1 MNTAEIISIGDE
13 LLIGQTINTN
23 ASWLGQEFA
32 RIGIKVKHVTTISD
46 DEFEISTAIDT
57 AFQRNDIIIMT
68 GGLGPTKD
76 DITKHVL
83 AKYFQSELVVNE
95 EVLQTVTS
103 FFEKRNRPM
112 LEVNTL
118 QASVPA
124 VCKVLPNKNGTAPGM
139 WFDHK
144 GKVLVSMAGVPYEM
158 KAIFSEF
165 ALPKIKEQFKVQ
177 SLYQRTVLTQ
187 GIGESFLADQL
198 SDWEDRLRAEGLE
211 LAYLPSPGM
220 VKLRLTSFRGMNDV
234 AVIEDYKAELLNRF
248 PKNVFGFEEDSLA
261 GVVGFLL
268 QQNNL
273 KIGTVE
279 SCTGG
284 AIASAI
290 TAVSGAS
297 AYYTGSLLTYTE
309 NLKSELAGV
318 SPLTIRN
325 FGVVSSEVVQE
336 MAEGGRARLDVDWCI
351 SVSGV
356 AGPTGGTETCPVGTI
371 WIGIA
376 GPERTVTKRFQ
387 FGDNRERNIQMSV
400 LSSLNYLRCE
410 LLGLNE

>member
-32 RIGIKVKHVTTISD
+32 KIGIKVKHVTTISD
-46 DEFEISTAIDT
+46 DAVEIKSAIDT
-57 AFQRNDIIIMT
+57 AFDRNDIIVMT

-83 AKYFQSELVVNE
+83 TEYFQSELIVDE
-95 EVLQTVTS
+95 MVLKAVTD

-124 VCKVLPNKNGTAPGM
+124 VCTVLPNKNGTAPGM

-144 GKVLVSMAGVPYEM
+144 GKVLISMAGVPYEM
-158 KAIFSEF
+158 KAIFTDF
-165 ALPKIKEQFKVQ
+165 ALPKIKELYAVN
-177 SLYQRTVLTQ
+177 SLVQRTVLTQ
-187 GIGESFLADQL
+187 GIGESFLANQMA
-198 SDWEDRLRAEGLE
+198 DWEDRLRADGLE

-220 VKLRLTSFRGMNDV
+220 VKLRLTSFKGETDV
-234 AVIEDYKAELLNRF
+234 PLIEDYIAELLHRI
-248 PKNVFGFEEDSLA
+248 PKHVFGFENDTLPDVI
-261 GVVGFLL
+261 GHLFK
-268 QQNNL
+268 QNKL
-273 KIGTVE
+273 TLGTVE

-284 AIASAI
+284 AIAAAI
-290 TAVSGAS
+290 TSVSGAS
-297 AYYTGSLLTYTE
+297 EYYPGSLLTYTE
-309 NLKSELAGV
+309 ELKSNLAGV
-318 SPLTIRN
+318 SSETIKA
-325 FGVVSSEVVQE
+325 FGVVSSEVVTQ
-336 MAEGGRARLDVDWCI
+336 MAEGGQKQLGVDWCI
-351 SVSGV
+351 AVSGI

-371 WIGIA
+371 WIAVA
-376 GPERTVTKRFQ
+376 GTDRTVTKCFQ

-400 LSSLNYLRCE
+400 LSALNYLRCE
-410 LLGLNE
+410 LLGLVE